1 MRRLALVLG
10 LVTVAVM
17 LMGASVAS
25 ADTISATCTWA
36 GQPQPCDSTA
46 WYPSALTVVWNATP
60 PPNGVSGCTPE
71 VANQFDSDQIT
82 PVSCSATW
90 PGSAP
95 GTTVTITQAYTLHVE
110 TSSPNAT
117 VAPNRAPDANGWY
130 SHPVAGALSAAS
142 FSGIAS
148 CTSTTY
154 AGPSTTGATVSGT
167 CTDNA
172 GKTVAVTSAPFA
184 FDATPPTL
192 TAAANPGDQ
201 SVALSWQTG
210 SDLAPIASIQ
220 VTRSGGAK
228 TAGVDTVYTGSGTGF
243 TDSHLN
249 NGLRYTYTI
258 TARDLAGNVAVQT
271 ITTTP
276 AARLLG
282 PALNAHLTAPP
293 MLSWT
298 AAPSATYYNVQ
309 LFRGSG
315 AKVLSLWPAQASIQ
329 LRRTW
334 RFEGHRYRLKPGK
347 YRWYVWPGLGRRK
360 TDHYGHMIGSST
372 FVVVR

>member
-1 MRRLALVLG
+1 MRPSPD
-10 LVTVAVM
+10 VT
-17 LMGASVAS
+17 
-25 ADTISATCTWA
+25 DTQC
-36 GQPQPCDSTA
+36 
-46 WYPSALTVVWNATP
+46 YTV
-60 PPNGVSGCTPE
+60 
-71 VANQFDSDQIT
+71 
-82 PVSCSATW
+82 
-90 PGSAP
+90 
-95 GTTVTITQAYTLHVE
+95 HVE
-110 TSSPNAT
+110 TSSPTAT
-117 VAPNRAPDANGWY
+117 ATPSRAPDANGWY
-130 SHPVAGALSAAS
+130 NAPVSFAFSGTS

-148 CTSTTY
+148 CSPAATY

-172 GKTVAVTSAPFA
+172 GKTAAVTSAPFA
-184 FDATPPTL
+184 YDATPPAL
-192 TAAANPGDQ
+192 NATADPGDQ
-201 SVALSWQTG
+201 TVALSWQAG
-210 SDLAPIASIQ
+210 GDVAPIASIQ

-228 TAGVDTVYTGSGTGF
+228 AAGVDTVYTGTGTGF
-243 TDSHLN
+243 NDRHLK
-249 NGLRYTYTI
+249 NGVRYTYTVS
-258 TARDLAGNVAVQT
+258 ARDLAGNVAVKT

-298 AAPSATYYNVQ
+298 PAPGATYYNVQ
-309 LFRGSG
+309 LLRGSG
-315 AKVLSLWPAQASIQ
+315 AKVLSLWPAQASVQ

-360 TDHYGHMIGSST
+360 AGRYGHMIGSGT